1 MKLNNLRDQIDS
13 IDREIVELFKS
24 RMAVSAQIAEYKR
37 ENDMPVL
44 DSAREEAL
52 LMKISELAGDEL
64 DEYAQRLYATI
75 LEISRY
81 YQSKKL

>member
-1 MKLNNLRDQIDS
+1 MEIKQLRDQIDL
-13 IDREIVELFKS
+13 IDRELIELFRS

-37 ENDMPVL
+37 ENGMPVL
-44 DSAREEAL
+44 DSAREEEL
-52 LMKISELAGDEL
+52 LMKISELAGNEL

-75 LEISRY
+75 LEISRD